1 MATRKIVTE
10 TVEDEPQEGEF
21 TEVFDDDSIAEA
33 QLDALDGMIAEFS
46 GAADTVV
53 NVYRQGEG
61 KNLSFLFRTNPD
73 EMTGGEIMERC
84 RDNYGTGDYRVHI
97 RKGSRLVKNAP
108 FSVEAKLAP
117 EEKPHNNGLDMTAV
131 LAMMQENNNR
141 TMQMFSE
148 AMRAF
153 AERGNSAPAF
163 DPVAAQAS
171 LMQQLVALKGLSEPK
186 DNSKGAIEMFIQGI
200 SLAKDLGPREGETNT
215 SDILLKALETFGGP
229 LVDAANKMR
238 QMPSPGNGANPGNAD
253 PQATADAQRE
263 REMGIR
269 NMMLKQQLG
278 FLVANAAAGKN
289 PELYAEL
296 LLDQLG
302 EETVLNFIGQ
312 PDAME
317 KLIAINPDV
326 AKHKPWFDAL
336 RRALLELTAR
346 TGETDHNAPPFTMQG
361 NVIIPGVDPPDAVSD
376 ADNDGNATGTSTGAS
391 GDAADA

>member
-1 MATRKIVTE
+1 MATRRTT
-10 TVEDEPQEGEF
+10 TVEETEGPEEAEF
-21 TEVFDDDSIAEA
+21 TEVLDDDGIAEA

-97 RKGSRLVKNAP
+97 RKGARLVKNAP
-108 FSVEAKLAP
+108 FSVEAKK
-117 EEKPHNNGLDMTAV
+117 ESEKVEQNNGLDMASV
-131 LAMMQENNNR
+131 LAIMEQNNAR

-148 AMRAF
+148 TMRAF
-153 AERGNSAPAF
+153 AERQNSGPAF

-186 DNSKGAIEMFIQGI
+186 DTSKGAIEMFIQGI
-200 SLAKDLGPREGETNT
+200 SLAKDLGPRDGETNT

-229 LVDAANKMR
+229 LVEAAGKMR
-238 QMPSPGNGANPGNAD
+238 ELGAPVNGQAAPGPDG
-253 PQATADAQRE
+253 QAAADAQRE
-263 REMGIR
+263 KEMGIR

-278 FLVANAAAGKN
+278 FLVQNAAAGKN

-302 EETVLNFIGQ
+302 EKTVLDFVAQ
-312 PDAME
+312 PDALQ
-317 KLIAINPDV
+317 KLVAINPDV
-326 AKHKPWFDAL
+326 QTHSQWFEAL
-336 RRALLELTAR
+336 RAAILELTGRA
-346 TGETDHNAPPFTMQG
+346 GDTDHNEAPFSVQG
-361 NVIIPGVDPPDAVSD
+361 VIIPGIDQSNAIPNGDD
-376 ADNDGNATGTSTGAS
+376 EGNVTGTSAGGG
-391 GDAADA
+391 GDAPDA